1 MEILWFVLIGVLWT
15 GFFFLEGFDFGV
27 GMLVPWLGRED
38 RERRALINTI
48 GPHWDG
54 NEVWLLTAG
63 GATFAAFPHWYATLF
78 SALYMPFTVLLLSL
92 ILRGVSFEFRSRLES
107 ARWRSFW
114 DWSLCLGSALPAL
127 LVGVAM
133 TLLLVGL
140 PLDGQGHFVGTW
152 SDWLHPLGL
161 LGGLSSLFLFLH
173 HGSAF
178 LGLKLEGDLKAA
190 LERWERPLHLA
201 ALSACTLFVLALLVW
216 VPGLRSEPWWFYV
229 LGGGSWLAL
238 ALSGL
243 MQRQQNSGWAFF
255 STSLSIAGGS
265 ASLFVALFP
274 RVMVSSLY
282 PEYSLTLYNAA
293 STPYTLKVMSV
304 VALCFVPLVL
314 GYQAYTYWVFRK
326 RISPRDKLVY

>member
-1 MEILWFVLIGVLWT
+1 MEVLWFVLIGVLWT

-78 SALYMPFTVLLLSL
+78 SALYLPFTVLLLSL
-92 ILRGVSFEFRSRLES
+92 IMRGVSFEFRSRLES
-107 ARWRSFW
+107 MRWRSFW

-140 PLDGQGHFVGTW
+140 PLDAQGHYVGVW
-152 SDWLHPLGL
+152 SDWLHPLAL
-161 LGGLSSLFLFLH
+161 LGGLSSLSLFLH
-173 HGSAF
+173 HGAVF

-190 LERWERPLHLA
+190 LERWESLLA
-201 ALSACTLFVLALLVW
+201 YIALGTCTLFVLALLIW
-216 VPGLRSEPWWFYV
+216 LPGLRGEAWWFYA

-243 MQRQQNSGWAFF
+243 LQRRQSNGWAFVA
-255 STSLSIAGGS
+255 SSLSIAGGS
-265 ASLFVALFP
+265 ACLFVALFP

-293 STPYTLKVMSV
+293 STPYTLKVMSF

-314 GYQAYTYWVFRK
+314 AYQAYTYWVFRK